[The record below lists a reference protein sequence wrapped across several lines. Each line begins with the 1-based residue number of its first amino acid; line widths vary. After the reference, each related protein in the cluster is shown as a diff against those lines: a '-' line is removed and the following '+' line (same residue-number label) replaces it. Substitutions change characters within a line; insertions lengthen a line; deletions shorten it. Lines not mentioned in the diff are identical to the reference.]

1 MPSPQSIV
9 LIYKNSSSIPELV
22 IEQIKSSVPTGFA
35 LHLCDQTTS
44 DEERRSKLANTQFV
58 MIYSVP
64 FNDFDV
70 LHNVK
75 LVQLLS
81 AGSDLLDLDRF
92 TQLDIPV
99 ANNGSVNSWTV
110 AEHAVLLMLSLL
122 RKLPA
127 HHNAMQN
134 GDWLGHQH
142 ALSLGE
148 LRDKQV
154 GIIGFGHI
162 GQAVAHIVA
171 GFKGK
176 VNYYSRSRIA
186 TETEQSLNATW
197 MPLDQLLTAS
207 DIITLHTPLVA
218 ETRKMLSFEQFSLM
232 KRNALLINTAR
243 GAIIHEPALIEA
255 LDQGLIAGA
264 ALDTFAVEPL
274 PAANPFTNRDNVI
287 LTPHMAGTSIDN
299 WQRRID
305 YCFANILRSVHGEA
319 LHSVING

>member
-1 MPSPQSIV
+1 MPSTQSIV
-9 LIYKNSSSIPELV
+9 LLYKNSSSIPDLV
-22 IEQIKSSVPTGFA
+22 IEQIKSSVPAGFA
-35 LHLCDQTTS
+35 LHLCDDTTS
-44 DEERRSKLANTQFV
+44 DEERRSKLASAEFV
-58 MIYSVP
+58 IIYSVP

-81 AGSDLLDLDRF
+81 AGSDLLDLGRF
-92 TQLDIPV
+92 RQLDIPV

-127 HHNAMQN
+127 HHNSMQN
-134 GDWLGHQH
+134 GDWLGHKH

-176 VNYYSRSRIA
+176 VAYYSRSRIVP
-186 TETEQSLNATW
+186 ETEQSLNATW
-197 MPLDQLLTAS
+197 MPLDQLLTTS
-207 DIITLHTPLVA
+207 DIITLHTPLVT
-218 ETRKMLSFEQFSLM
+218 ETRQMLSFEQFSLM

-243 GAIIHEPALIEA
+243 GAIVHEPALIDA

-274 PAANPFTNRDNVI
+274 PADNPFINRDNVI